1 LELGYPDMKLTPE
14 KWDCFAGKFKLFRD
28 LCLEVTTLSA
38 RRYIKL
44 RDL

>member
-1 LELGYPDMKLTPE
+1 LELGYPDTKLTPE
-14 KWDCFAGKFKLFRD
+14 KWDCLAGKFKLFRD
-28 LCLEVTTLSA
+28 LWLEITTLSA